1 MHFARTGLAVF
12 LGLLA
17 AASPSGATS
26 LQISPVRLDLP
37 AKAAASKITLRNM
50 GEQAVRAQVRI
61 FKWTQVN
68 GKDQLVQTRDVV
80 ASPPIIKLE
89 PGKNNV
95 IRVVRTAKQP
105 VATEEAYR
113 LIVDELPQSVG
124 ESGKTI
130 SFVLRYS
137 IPVFFAASDPGK
149 TDLAWSVEARGKQTT
164 LVVANPSNKHAR
176 ITDLAM
182 TLENGKKTSF
192 GSGLIGYV
200 LANSTTRF
208 TFKQGLKGAAA
219 GDTIMIVAQNNDEPV
234 KAAAKVRAA
243 D

>member
-1 MHFARTGLAVF
+1 MRFARIGLVVF
-12 LGLLA
+12 SGLLA

-37 AKAAASKITLRNM
+37 ANAAASKITLRNM
-50 GEQAVRAQVRI
+50 GEQGVRAQVRI
-61 FKWTQVN
+61 FKWMQVN
-68 GKDQLVQTRDVV
+68 GKDQLAETRDVV

-95 IRVVRTAKQP
+95 IRVVRTAKRP
-105 VATEEAYR
+105 VAMEEAYR

-124 ESGKTI
+124 EPGKTI

-137 IPVFFAASDPGK
+137 IPVFFSALDTGK
-149 TDLAWSVEARGKQTT
+149 TNLTWSVEARGKQTT
-164 LVVANPSNKHAR
+164 LVVANTSNKHAR

-182 TLENGKKTSF
+182 TLESGKKATF
-192 GSGLIGYV
+192 GGGLIGYV
-200 LANSTTRF
+200 LANSTARF
-208 TFKQGLKGAAA
+208 TLKQGLKGAAA
-219 GDTIMIVAQNNDEPV
+219 GDTIMIAAQNNDEPI